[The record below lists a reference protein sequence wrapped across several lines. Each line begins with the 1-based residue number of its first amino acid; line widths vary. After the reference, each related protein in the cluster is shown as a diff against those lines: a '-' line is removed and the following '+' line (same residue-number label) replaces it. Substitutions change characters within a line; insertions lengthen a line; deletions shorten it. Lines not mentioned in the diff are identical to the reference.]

1 MDMGKYSNENI
12 FDKWPF
18 GKINYILFFVGL
30 ATIALGYVLMY
41 TGDTYSFQSI
51 SLSPFILVIGYCII
65 IPLAVLIK
73 DKS

>member
-1 MDMGKYSNENI
+1 MGKYNNKNI
-12 FDKWPF
+12 FDRWPF

>member
-1 MDMGKYSNENI
+1 MGKYDNKDV
-12 FDKWPF
+12 FDRWPF
-18 GKINYILFFVGL
+18 GRINYILFSIGL
-30 ATIALGYVLMY
+30 ATIALGYLLMY